1 MTVHAVHQ
9 VGVEFDLRMRMI
21 VSATAGYRDEASH

>member
-9 VGVEFDLRMRMI
+9 VGVERDLRMRMI
-21 VSATAGYRDEASH
+21 ASATAGCRDEASY